1 MRRAAVLVSAGLPR
15 CWRRAASAQND
26 RPRNLILFVPDGLRG
41 RIVTPQT
48 APTMAEV
55 RDKGVNFKNSHSLFP
70 TFTTANASAMATGH
84 HLGDT
89 GDFSNTIYTGYP
101 VEAAGGTVTPFLESD
116 PVLRD
121 VDEHFGGDYL
131 NEETVL
137 KMARAKGYSTAA
149 MGKLGPTLIF
159 DHTDKIGADGLHSIV
174 IDDAT
179 GSKNGVPLSQEM
191 QAALTKAGLPL
202 VTPSRGESAKAGDA
216 KTPGTLVPN
225 TAQQAYFA
233 DVATKVV
240 LPMFKARNK
249 PFVLVFWSRDPDGSQ
264 HNNGD
269 SLNTVTPGING
280 PTSIAGIHNADDNL
294 AQLRKALDD
303 LGLAASTNIIIS
315 SDHGF
320 STISKESKS
329 SPAAKAS
336 YDDTPKD
343 FLPMGFLAIDLAK
356 ALDLPLFDPND
367 KNARVAD
374 NAHPKA
380 GNGLLGNDPDKPD
393 LVVAN
398 NGGSDLIYLPNKDK
412 KLAARTIKA
421 LLEQD
426 YVSGLFVDD
435 KLGRFPGTLEMSQ
448 LGLKGKAVTP
458 TPSIVVNFR
467 SYTTGCD
474 EPTNCSVEVADTV
487 LRQGQG
493 MHGSFG
499 RGDTM
504 NFTAAIGPDFKAGY
518 VDPLPVSNADVG
530 MTIAQL
536 MGLHTAAAG
545 GLIGRVMSEALPN
558 GIIPKAADGNDH
570 LQAGSQRTADDREVP
585 ARAVATLFRCGGIS
599 GANGRPR
606 SRRRQTKNGG
616 EITPPSQL
624 CRFPGDGYIPMSN
637 TFGRCASGNAAAPT
651 MVATILIRVRLLRC
665 LPRIWLAIHSSI
677 SVSTSTA
684 RSAPSFRSR
693 CPATAQRCAAAP
705 ASRTRRPRDARLPWP
720 TGRRNV
726 RRRCARRRH
735 R

>member
-1 MRRAAVLVSAGLPR
+1 MRRSLVLLSAGLTMLSTGF
-15 CWRRAASAQND
+15 ASAQNST
-26 RPRNLILFVPDGLRG
+26 PRNLILFVPDGLRG

-48 APTMAEV
+48 APAMAEI

-84 HLGDT
+84 YLGDT

-101 VEAAGGTVTPFLESD
+101 VGTADGTVTPFLEAN

-121 VDEHFGGDYL
+121 ADEHFGGDYL
-131 NEETVL
+131 NEETIL

-149 MGKLGPTLIF
+149 IGKLGPTLIF
-159 DHTDKIGADGLHSIV
+159 DHTDKIGTDGLHSIV
-174 IDDAT
+174 VDDST
-179 GSKNGVPLSQEM
+179 GGKGGVPLSDEVKE
-191 QAALTKAGLPL
+191 ALTKANLPAA
-202 VTPSRGESAKAGDA
+202 TPSRGENGKVGDA
-216 KTPGTLVPN
+216 KTPGTTVAN
-225 TAQQAYFA
+225 IAQQAYFA

-280 PTSIAGIHNADDNL
+280 PTSLAGIKNADDNL
-294 AQLRKALDD
+294 AQLRKTLDD
-303 LGLAASTNIIIS
+303 LGLAATTNIIIS

-320 STISKESKS
+320 STISKESKT
-329 SPAAKAS
+329 SPSAKIA

-343 FLPMGFLAIDLAK
+343 FLPMGFLAIDLARTLK
-356 ALDLPLFDPND
+356 LPLFDPNN

-380 GNGLLGNDPDKPD
+380 GNGLIGNDPAKPD
-393 LVVAN
+393 LVIAT
-398 NGGSDLIYLPNKDK
+398 NGGSDLIYLPNRDK
-412 KLAARTIKA
+412 KLADRTIKA
-421 LLEQD
+421 LLDQD
-426 YVSGLFVDD
+426 YISGLFVDD

-458 TPSIVVNFR
+458 NPSIVVNFR

-518 VDPLPVSNADVG
+518 VDPLPVSNADIG

-536 MGLHTAAAG
+536 MNLRPTGAG
-545 GLIGRVMSEALPN
+545 GLTGRVMSEALPN
-558 GIIPKAADGNDH
+558 GIIPKAADGSIVSKPASNG
-570 LQAGSQRTADDREVP
+570 LRTVVKYQRVLSQRYFDA
-585 ARAVATLFRCGGIS
+585 AG
-599 GANGRPR
+599 
-606 SRRRQTKNGG
+606 
-616 EITPPSQL
+616 
-624 CRFPGDGYIPMSN
+624 FPGRTVGLDEDAGKQK
-637 TFGRCASGNAAAPT
+637 
-651 MVATILIRVRLLRC
+651 
-665 LPRIWLAIHSSI
+665 
-677 SVSTSTA
+677 TA
-684 RSAPSFRSR
+684 
-693 CPATAQRCAAAP
+693 
-705 ASRTRRPRDARLPWP
+705 
-720 TGRRNV
+720 GK
-726 RRRCARRRH
+726 
-735 R
+735 